1 MMSRTTNY
9 LLLAFMLI
17 ITILYC
23 CIIYLGMGLYLH
35 FLESQGIKAFSN
47 FTAFTST
54 SPLPWQI
61 LAVASLVLN
70 LLLALFSSRKQ
81 GESNPFVTAAVLH
94 VSWLFICSLV
104 HGIGCLLPFF
114 MWVPVLK

>member
-1 MMSRTTNY
+1 MGQTTNY

-23 CIIYLGMGLYLH
+23 CFIYLGMGIYLH
-35 FLESQGIKAFSN
+35 FLENHGIKAFSN
-47 FTAFTST
+47 FTAVTSA
-54 SPLPWQI
+54 SPLLWQI

-70 LLLALFSSRKQ
+70 SLFALFSSRKQ
-81 GESNPFVTAAVLH
+81 GESNPFVTTAALH
-94 VSWLFICSLV
+94 FSWLFACSLV

>member
-17 ITILYC
+17 LTILYC
-23 CIIYLGMGLYLH
+23 CFLYLGMGLYLH
-35 FLESQGIKAFSN
+35 FLESQGIEAFSN
-47 FTAFTST
+47 FTAVTST
-54 SPLPWQI
+54 SPLLWQI

-70 LLLALFSSRKQ
+70 SLFAFFSWRRQ
-81 GESNPFVTAAVLH
+81 GESNSFVTAAALH
-94 VSWLFICSLV
+94 VSWLFICLLA